1 MGGGRFAPS
10 PTGEL
15 HFGSLLAAMAS
26 LCGARHAGKPWRLR
40 IDDIDGPRSVAGSAA
55 AIQSALQVYRMP
67 WDGDV
72 IWQSQNHDRYT
83 DALRNLVAQGL
94 VFRCSCSRRSL
105 PPGKP
110 YPGTCWQ
117 NRLTADELP
126 VHDHALRLVM
136 PERIVFEDEIQGLQ
150 SVYPAQDIG
159 DIIIWRR
166 DQLVSYSLACAIDD
180 ATDCSQVVRGA
191 DLLPSTAAQIAI
203 MRYLSLPVPEYAH
216 IPVAIDENNDK
227 LSKHSRAAPISGMDP
242 LLTLKRAWH
251 FLGQV
256 ELQADNVEAFWSGAL
271 PAWDCSRIPRRLRA
285 FENGT

>member
-26 LCGARHAGKPWRLR
+26 LCGARHADKPWRLR
-40 IDDIDGPRSVAGSAA
+40 IDDIDGPRSVAGSA
-55 AIQSALQVYRMP
+55 
-67 WDGDV
+67 
-72 IWQSQNHDRYT
+72 
-83 DALRNLVAQGL
+83 GL

-110 YPGTCWQ
+110 YPGTCRQ
-117 NRLTADELP
+117 NRLTADQLP

-271 PAWDCSRIPRRLRA
+271 SAWDCSRIPRRLRA